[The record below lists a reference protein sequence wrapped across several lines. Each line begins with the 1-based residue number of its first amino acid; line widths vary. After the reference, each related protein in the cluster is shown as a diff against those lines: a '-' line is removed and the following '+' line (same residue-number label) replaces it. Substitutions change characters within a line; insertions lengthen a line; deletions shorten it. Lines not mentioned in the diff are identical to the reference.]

1 MRIVCTDR
9 ACLNAKPIVAL
20 ITLPN
25 CDEVIKTFWNND
37 FETTAIEGNETYNG
51 TSMTFEVHIHSD
63 QGEGYDWIE
72 DWCIDEYGRIYSED
86 DIYESY
92 EEFLREWV

>member
-1 MRIVCTDR
+1 MGGIGMTYEELCN
-9 ACLNAKPIVAL
+9 LYNKIS
-20 ITLPN
+20 
-25 CDEVIKTFWNND
+25 
-37 FETTAIEGNETYNG
+37 NETYNG

-86 DIYESY
+86 GIYESY

>member
-1 MRIVCTDR
+1 MAEEEFRDLYNKIS
-9 ACLNAKPIVAL
+9 A
-20 ITLPN
+20 
-25 CDEVIKTFWNND
+25 VIDGFKD
-37 FETTAIEGNETYNG
+37 YHYYYYCCNETYNG

-63 QGEGYDWIE
+63 GGDGDDCVE
-72 DWCIDEYGRIYSED
+72 DWRIDEYGRIYSED

>member
-1 MRIVCTDR
+1 MGGIGMTYEELCN
-9 ACLNAKPIVAL
+9 LYNKIS
-20 ITLPN
+20 
-25 CDEVIKTFWNND
+25 
-37 FETTAIEGNETYNG
+37 NETYNG

-86 DIYESY
+86 EIYESY

>member
-1 MRIVCTDR
+1 MGGIGMTYEELCN
-9 ACLNAKPIVAL
+9 LYNKIS
-20 ITLPN
+20 
-25 CDEVIKTFWNND
+25 
-37 FETTAIEGNETYNG
+37 NETYNG

-72 DWCIDEYGRIYSED
+72 DWRIDEYGRIYSED

>member
-1 MRIVCTDR
+1 
-9 ACLNAKPIVAL
+9 
-20 ITLPN
+20 
-25 CDEVIKTFWNND
+25 
-37 FETTAIEGNETYNG
+37 
-51 TSMTFEVHIHSD
+51 MTFEVHIHSN